1 MSSGSV
7 LCLNMEQARS
17 NTAELLRVRELEA
30 LGHLIIQHFQIRG
43 GMILVPYPC
52 LRCSSVVVVVVVV
65 VVVCPSCLSKTPTK
79 KRKCIKKE
87 TRHVI

>member
-1 MSSGSV
+1 MNGFHRQRASSRLMSSGSV

-65 VVVCPSCLSKTPTK
+65 VVVGSDKSSGTG
-79 KRKCIKKE
+79 
-87 TRHVI
+87 V